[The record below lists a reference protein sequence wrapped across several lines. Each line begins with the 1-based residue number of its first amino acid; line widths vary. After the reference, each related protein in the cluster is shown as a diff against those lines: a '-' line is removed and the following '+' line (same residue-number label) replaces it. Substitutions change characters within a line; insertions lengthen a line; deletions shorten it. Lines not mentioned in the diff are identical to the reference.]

1 MTNQS
6 SSADAAPRPIII
18 DTDPGQDD
26 AIAIL
31 AALAAPELEVLGIT
45 AVAGNVPLELTAR
58 NARILVEL
66 AGRPDVPVFAGCDR
80 PLRRDLVTAEHVH
93 GKTGI
98 DGADLPEPATALQ
111 PQHAVEW
118 MTETLLAA
126 GEREITICPVG
137 PMTNVATVLEN
148 TPEAASRIR
157 EIVCMGGGFFG
168 GGNTTPTAEFNV
180 FVDPDAAQIVLHSGA
195 PVTML
200 PLDVTHKALMTD
212 AWIDQV
218 RALGTRTGAAA
229 AGMLDFYE
237 RFDVDKY
244 GTTGGPPPRPQRDR
258 LPPAPRPLPRPPL
271 QRRGRNRL
279 PPHPGHDRGRL
290 VERHH
295 PPPQLPLHHRRKRR
309 RLLRPAPGP
318 PRPPPL
324 TYAIESLVPRY
335 VFGCCFFRVCVG
347 HVGVGHFGHHFG
359 LDGQAHPPL
368 VPSPDHGDAGVADGG
383 RSPARAGRGWRAPRR
398 PLGDVL

>member
-1 MTNQS
+1 MNPPPNST
-6 SSADAAPRPIII
+6 PRPIII

-31 AALAAPELEVLGIT
+31 AALASPELEVLGVT
-45 AVAGNVPLELTAR
+45 AVAGNVPLDLTAR
-58 NARILVEL
+58 NALILVEL
-66 AGRPDVPVFAGCDR
+66 AGRTDVPVFAGCDR

-98 DGADLPEPATALQ
+98 DGADLPDPVTPLQ
-111 PQHAVEW
+111 PQHAVDW
-118 MTETLLAA
+118 MIETLLAA

-137 PMTNVATVLEN
+137 PMTNVATVLE
-148 TPEAASRIR
+148 TAPEAARHIR

-180 FVDPDAAQIVLHSGA
+180 FVDPDAAQIVLHCGA

-212 AWIDQV
+212 AWINQV

-244 GTTGGPPPRPQRDR
+244 GTFGGP
-258 LPPAPRPLPRPPL
+258 L
-271 QRRGRNRL
+271 
-279 PPHPGHDRGRL
+279 HDPN
-290 VERHH
+290 VIAY
-295 PPPQLPLHHRRKRR
+295 
-309 RLLRPAPGP
+309 LLRPDLYGGRHCNVEVETQSPLTMGMTVVDWWDVTD
-318 PRPPPL
+318 RPPNCQFITEVDSDGFYTL
-324 TYAIESLVPRY
+324 L
-335 VFGCCFFRVCVG
+335 
-347 HVGVGHFGHHFG
+347 
-359 LDGQAHPPL
+359 LDL
-368 VPSPDHGDAGVADGG
+368 L
-383 RSPARAGRGWRAPRR
+383 ARLP
-398 PLGDVL
+398 

>member
-1 MTNQS
+1 MTNQPPS
-6 SSADAAPRPIII
+6 TDAAPRPIII

-66 AGRPDVPVFAGCDR
+66 AGRADVPVFAGCDR

-98 DGADLPEPATALQ
+98 DGADLPEPTTALQ
-111 PQHAVEW
+111 PQHAVDW

-126 GEREITICPVG
+126 GEREITVCPVG

-180 FVDPDAAQIVLHSGA
+180 FVDPEAAQIVLHSGA
-195 PVTML
+195 PVAML

-244 GTTGGPPPRPQRDR
+244 GTTGGP
-258 LPPAPRPLPRPPL
+258 L
-271 QRRGRNRL
+271 
-279 PPHPGHDRGRL
+279 HD
-290 VERHH
+290 
-295 PPPQLPLHHRRKRR
+295 PNTIAY
-309 RLLRPAPGP
+309 LLRPDLYRGRYCNVEVETDSPLTRGMTVVDWWNVTG
-318 PRPPPL
+318 RPPNCHYITDVDSNGFYDL
-324 TYAIESLVPRY
+324 L
-335 VFGCCFFRVCVG
+335 
-347 HVGVGHFGHHFG
+347 
-359 LDGQAHPPL
+359 LDL
-368 VPSPDHGDAGVADGG
+368 L
-383 RSPARAGRGWRAPRR
+383 ARLP
-398 PLGDVL
+398 

>member
-1 MTNQS
+1 MTERTTG
-6 SSADAAPRPIII
+6 PRSIII

-31 AALAAPELEVLGIT
+31 AALASDELEVLGIT

-58 NARILVEL
+58 NALILVEL

-98 DGADLPEPATALQ
+98 DGADLPDPNTALQ
-111 PQHAVEW
+111 PQQAADW

-137 PMTNVATVLEN
+137 PMTNVATVLEAA
-148 TPEAASRIR
+148 PEAARNIR
-157 EIVCMGGGFFG
+157 EIVCMGGGFFS

-180 FVDPDAAQIVLHSGA
+180 FVDPEAAQIVLHCGA

-212 AWIDQV
+212 AWINQV
-218 RALGTRTGAAA
+218 RELNTRTGTAA

-244 GTTGGPPPRPQRDR
+244 GTLGGP
-258 LPPAPRPLPRPPL
+258 L
-271 QRRGRNRL
+271 
-279 PPHPGHDRGRL
+279 HDPN
-290 VERHH
+290 VIAY
-295 PPPQLPLHHRRKRR
+295 
-309 RLLRPAPGP
+309 LLRPDLYRGRHCNVEVETESPLTMGMTVVDWWEVTG
-318 PRPPPL
+318 RPPNCQFITEVDSDGFYEL
-324 TYAIESLVPRY
+324 LL
-335 VFGCCFFRVCVG
+335 
-347 HVGVGHFGHHFG
+347 G
-359 LDGQAHPPL
+359 LL
-368 VPSPDHGDAGVADGG
+368 
-383 RSPARAGRGWRAPRR
+383 ARLP
-398 PLGDVL
+398 

>member
-1 MTNQS
+1 MSQNPI
-6 SSADAAPRPIII
+6 AEPRPIII

-66 AGRPDVPVFAGCDR
+66 ADRPEVPVFAGCDR

-98 DGADLPEPATALQ
+98 DGADLADPVVELQ

-118 MTETLLAA
+118 IAETLLAA

-137 PMTNVATVLEN
+137 PMTNVATVLE
-148 TPEAASRIR
+148 TAPEAASRVR

-168 GGNTTPTAEFNV
+168 GGNTTPAAEFNV
-180 FVDPDAAQIVLHSGA
+180 FVDPDAAQIVLHCGA

-200 PLDVTHKALMTD
+200 PLDATHKALMTD
-212 AWIDQV
+212 HWINRV
-218 RALGTRTGAAA
+218 RSLGTRTGVAA

-244 GTTGGPPPRPQRDR
+244 GTTGGP
-258 LPPAPRPLPRPPL
+258 L
-271 QRRGRNRL
+271 
-279 PPHPGHDRGRL
+279 HDPN
-290 VERHH
+290 VIAY
-295 PPPQLPLHHRRKRR
+295 
-309 RLLRPAPGP
+309 LLRPHLYSGRHCNVEVETSSPLTAGMTVVDWWNVTD
-318 PRPPPL
+318 RPPNCHYITDVDSDGFYDL
-324 TYAIESLVPRY
+324 L
-335 VFGCCFFRVCVG
+335 
-347 HVGVGHFGHHFG
+347 
-359 LDGQAHPPL
+359 LDL
-368 VPSPDHGDAGVADGG
+368 L
-383 RSPARAGRGWRAPRR
+383 ARLP
-398 PLGDVL
+398 

>member
-1 MTNQS
+1 MTNPP

-31 AALAAPELEVLGIT
+31 AALAAPELRVLGIT

-58 NARILVEL
+58 NALILVEL

-80 PLRRDLVTAEHVH
+80 PLRRELVTAEHVH

-98 DGADLPEPATALQ
+98 DGADLAEPVTDLQ
-111 PQHAVEW
+111 PQHAVDW

-137 PMTNVATVLEN
+137 PLTNVATVLE
-148 TPEAASRIR
+148 TAPEAASRIR

-237 RFDVDKY
+237 RYDVDKY
-244 GTTGGPPPRPQRDR
+244 GTTGGP
-258 LPPAPRPLPRPPL
+258 L
-271 QRRGRNRL
+271 
-279 PPHPGHDRGRL
+279 HDPN
-290 VERHH
+290 VIAY
-295 PPPQLPLHHRRKRR
+295 
-309 RLLRPAPGP
+309 LLRPDLYRGRHCNVEVETDSPLTRGMTVVDWWNVTT
-318 PRPPPL
+318 RPPNCHYITDVNANGFYDL
-324 TYAIESLVPRY
+324 LLAL
-335 VFGCCFFRVCVG
+335 
-347 HVGVGHFGHHFG
+347 
-359 LDGQAHPPL
+359 L
-368 VPSPDHGDAGVADGG
+368 
-383 RSPARAGRGWRAPRR
+383 ARLP
-398 PLGDVL
+398 

>member
-1 MTNQS
+1 MSPTPNS
-6 SSADAAPRPIII
+6 APRPIII

-31 AALAAPELEVLGIT
+31 AALASPELEVLGIT
-45 AVAGNVPLELTAR
+45 TVAGNVPLELTAR
-58 NARILVEL
+58 NALILVEL

-98 DGADLPEPATALQ
+98 DGADLPDPVTALQ
-111 PQHAVEW
+111 TQHAVGW
-118 MTETLLAA
+118 IAETLVAA

-137 PMTNVATVLEN
+137 PMTNVATVLE
-148 TPEAASRIR
+148 TVPEAARHIR

-180 FVDPDAAQIVLHSGA
+180 FVDPDAAEIVLHCGA

-212 AWIDQV
+212 AWINQV
-218 RALGTRTGAAA
+218 RGLGTRTGAAA

-244 GTTGGPPPRPQRDR
+244 GTFGGP
-258 LPPAPRPLPRPPL
+258 L
-271 QRRGRNRL
+271 
-279 PPHPGHDRGRL
+279 HDPN
-290 VERHH
+290 VIAY
-295 PPPQLPLHHRRKRR
+295 
-309 RLLRPAPGP
+309 LLRPDLYRGRHCNVEVETDSPLTLGMTVVDWWDVTD
-318 PRPPPL
+318 RPPNCQFITEVDSDGFYDL
-324 TYAIESLVPRY
+324 L
-335 VFGCCFFRVCVG
+335 
-347 HVGVGHFGHHFG
+347 
-359 LDGQAHPPL
+359 LDL
-368 VPSPDHGDAGVADGG
+368 L
-383 RSPARAGRGWRAPRR
+383 ARLP
-398 PLGDVL
+398 

>member
-1 MTNQS
+1 MTDQP
-6 SSADAAPRPIII
+6 SASRPIIF

-31 AALAAPELEVLGIT
+31 AALATPELEVLGVT

-58 NARILVEL
+58 NARIICEL

-80 PLRRDLVTAEHVH
+80 PLRRELVTAEHVH

-98 DGADLPEPATALQ
+98 DGADLSDPAAALQ
-111 PQHAVEW
+111 PQHAVDW
-118 MTETLLAA
+118 MIETLMAA

-137 PMTNVATVLEN
+137 PMTNVATVLEAA
-148 TPEAASRIR
+148 PEAARHIR

-180 FVDPDAAQIVLHSGA
+180 FVDPDAAQIVLHCGA

-212 AWIDQV
+212 AWVNQV
-218 RALGTRTGAAA
+218 RALGTRTGMAA

-244 GTTGGPPPRPQRDR
+244 GTTGGP
-258 LPPAPRPLPRPPL
+258 L
-271 QRRGRNRL
+271 
-279 PPHPGHDRGRL
+279 HDPN
-290 VERHH
+290 VIAY
-295 PPPQLPLHHRRKRR
+295 
-309 RLLRPAPGP
+309 LLRPDLYRG
-318 PRPPPL
+318 RHCNVEVETDSPL
-324 TYAIESLVPRY
+324 TLGMTVVDWWNVTDRPANCQFITEVDS
-335 VFGCCFFRVCVG
+335 
-347 HVGVGHFGHHFG
+347 
-359 LDGQAHPPL
+359 DGFYEL
-368 VPSPDHGDAGVADGG
+368 LLTLL
-383 RSPARAGRGWRAPRR
+383 ARLP
-398 PLGDVL
+398 